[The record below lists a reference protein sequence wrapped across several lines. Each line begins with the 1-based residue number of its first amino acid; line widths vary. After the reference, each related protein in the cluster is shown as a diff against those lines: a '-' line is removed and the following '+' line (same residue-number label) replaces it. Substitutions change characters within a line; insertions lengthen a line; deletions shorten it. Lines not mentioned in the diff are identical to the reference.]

1 VWNCPQWIE
10 NLYFNYVVVLRAVT
24 KLSEY
29 LDTYTYCSGDP
40 TQDIVTKEKVHSLIS
55 TAQIAAPSFDESR
68 MFDPN
73 DPTIIGLKGEF
84 RERFRNVSR
93 IMDCVGCDKCRLW
106 GKLQTSGYGTAL
118 KVLFEFDME
127 QKEEF
132 HLRRTELVSLVVTL
146 QRLSHSIWAVEQF
159 REMIQKQNTPA
170 PATSGGVLG
179 YFSNVEFNPLGEA
192 FNDEFQEVAAAIKF
206 VLNSYISLPV
216 NLWRMGVTFMARLW
230 DRYLLGESSGG
241 KTKLKIDDIWHG

>member
-1 VWNCPQWIE
+1 
-10 NLYFNYVVVLRAVT
+10 
-24 KLSEY
+24 
-29 LDTYTYCSGDP
+29 
-40 TQDIVTKEKVHSLIS
+40 
-55 TAQIAAPSFDESR
+55 
-68 MFDPN
+68 
-73 DPTIIGLKGEF
+73 
-84 RERFRNVSR
+84 
-93 IMDCVGCDKCRLW
+93 
-106 GKLQTSGYGTAL
+106 
-118 KVLFEFDME
+118 ME

-170 PATSGGVLG
+170 PATSGGILG

-241 KTKLKIDDIWHG
+241 KAKLKIDDIWHG

>member
-1 VWNCPQWIE
+1 M
-10 NLYFNYVVVLRAVT
+10 T
-24 KLSEY
+24 KS
-29 LDTYTYCSGDP
+29 
-40 TQDIVTKEKVHSLIS
+40 KVHSLIT

-118 KVLFEFDME
+118 KVLFEFDSE
-127 QKEEF
+127 NGDEF
-132 HLRRTELVSLVVTL
+132 HLRRTELVSLIVTL

-159 REMIQKQNTPA
+159 REMILHPKPTTLP
-170 PATSGGVLG
+170 S
-179 YFSNVEFNPLGEA
+179 LGER
-192 FNDEFQEVAAAIKF
+192 
-206 VLNSYISLPV
+206 IS
-216 NLWRMGVTFMARLW
+216 G
-230 DRYLLGESSGG
+230 Y
-241 KTKLKIDDIWHG
+241 